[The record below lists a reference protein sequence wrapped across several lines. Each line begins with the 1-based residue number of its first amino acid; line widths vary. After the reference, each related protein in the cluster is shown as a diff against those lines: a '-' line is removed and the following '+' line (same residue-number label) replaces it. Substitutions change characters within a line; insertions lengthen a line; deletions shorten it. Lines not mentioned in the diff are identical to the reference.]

1 MNYLLALLK
10 LISDMHFQRTVV
22 ASSFGCSL
30 NEGVRL
36 YCELQSLPIVGV
48 SSRINQILLQRS
60 PFVDLS
66 VVFRPSPNTCCDQGP
81 TLRRR
86 TTLMWARYYLE
97 SRKLP
102 SSRLKFQPGTVV
114 IVETV
119 HSPTYDA

>member
-66 VVFRPSPNTCCDQGP
+66 VVFRPSPKHL
-81 TLRRR
+81 LR
-86 TTLMWARYYLE
+86 
-97 SRKLP
+97 SRANIAAAYNANVGKVLP
-102 SSRLKFQPGTVV
+102 RVTKAALLKAQISTWDRGYCRDCAQPNV
-114 IVETV
+114 
-119 HSPTYDA
+119 